1 MRYFMKILKRVTIWA
16 FCAVFCF
23 FSACNVHPDAY
34 TLIREAKAE
43 VKSMKNCVVSSSRNL
58 TFTSN
63 GEQHSFQSKTDLIY
77 TANPFTLKSIL
88 SSQIDGTSAKSETY
102 TVTEDGNL
110 NFYCKTP
117 SGWQKTAAENL
128 DSSPSAQI
136 EILHLLNN
144 SEDQEYI
151 CDTTV
156 GSQKVHKIKL
166 KLKNEALR
174 SDVENIVTQSGMS
187 GGSKTIVQT
196 LLDSAPDIY
205 GYCYVSVESGKPVR
219 LELDAA
225 DVLNQIFQNIDGSN
239 VSIKVTKCIF
249 CGDISKIGSAPAVIL
264 PEDAKSA
271 SSVQAEG

>member
-1 MRYFMKILKRVTIWA
+1 MK
-16 FCAVFCF
+16 
-23 FSACNVHPDAY
+23 S
-34 TLIREAKAE
+34 
-43 VKSMKNCVVSSSRNL
+43 CVVSSSRAL
-58 TFTSN
+58 TFTAN
-63 GEQHSFQSKTDLIY
+63 GKQHSFQSKTDLIY
-77 TANPFTLKSIL
+77 TANPFTLKSVL
-88 SSQIDGTSAKSETY
+88 SSQTDGTSAKSETY
-102 TVTEDGNL
+102 TVTENGSL

-117 SGWQKTAAENL
+117 SGWQKTVADNL

-136 EILHLLNN
+136 EILHLLSN
-144 SEDQEYI
+144 SEDQKYI

-205 GYCYVSVESGKPVR
+205 GYCYISVESGKPVR
-219 LELDAA
+219 LELDAT
-225 DVLNQIFQNIDGSN
+225 DVLNQIFQNIDGSS
-239 VSIKVTKCIF
+239 VSIKITKCVF
-249 CGDISKIGSAPAVIL
+249 CGDISKIGSAPVVVL
-264 PEDAKSA
+264 PEAAKNA